1 MFLLVRALVLDL
13 ALVLVV
19 AVVVTVVVAVVVG
32 VLVTLVVGVVIAVA
46 DGTSHDVAGL
56 LVLQIRMYGLAKT
69 GFQSLKISSGA

>member
-19 AVVVTVVVAVVVG
+19 AVVVTIVAVVVG

-46 DGTSHDVAGL
+46 AGTSHVAGL